1 MGGARVIATR
11 LPMRTLELDFLNPGR
26 TRTRLGLLLLIAGL
40 AAVAAVGYRAQVLA
54 DQVQALNQRVGDS
67 RKLVRRDVPAANE
80 PARDPKAVAQEVI
93 RANAVLTNLA
103 VPWDALFGE
112 LESAASGNVALLAIQ
127 PASGG
132 RKVQLSGE
140 ARRFEDLLGYVARL
154 EGTAGFAN
162 VFLTEHELRASGGD
176 RVVSFTVTADW
187 VGRE

>member
-1 MGGARVIATR
+1 MIATR
-11 LPMRTLELDFLNPGR
+11 LSMRTLELDFLNPGR
-26 TRTRLGLLLLIAGL
+26 ARTRLGLLLLLAGVGATL
-40 AAVAAVGYRAQVLA
+40 AVGFRAQTLA
-54 DQVQALNQRVGDS
+54 EQVQVLNQRVGDS
-67 RKLVRRDVPAANE
+67 RKLARRDGPATAE
-80 PARDPKAVAQEVI
+80 PARDPKIVAQEVI
-93 RANAVLTNLA
+93 RANAVLANLA

-140 ARRFEDLLGYVARL
+140 ARRFEDLLAYVARL

-162 VFLTEHELRASGGD
+162 VFLTEHELRGAD
-176 RVVSFTVTADW
+176 RAVTFTVTADW